1 MSARNLDAY
10 LQGELRPSERLALT
24 MGARQSDTTLNATSN
39 NALPTLGSHTY
50 QATTGMVSAQYYVQ
64 SNTNVYVSYGSGF
77 DTPTLNQI
85 IYSPS
90 YVNYGTTNTGNL
102 GLEAARTQQVEIGI
116 KSEISATAQAKVA
129 LFDSDT
135 TNDIVIAASN
145 GGKSAYLNAPKTSRK
160 GMELS
165 TQWQLPYQLQ
175 ASLAYTYL
183 DAKVVQAYT
192 QNITNP
198 SGATTSSTI
207 DSGNRIPGV
216 PDQGLVR
223 GNDVAQAGQIPR
235 IRGRGQSR
243 GQHGRQRLEQG
254 LCQRLRDHE
263 PACGCPTKPRR
274 LVDLGVC
281 AH

>member
-1 MSARNLDAY
+1 MCK
-10 LQGELRPSERLALT
+10 
-24 MGARQSDTTLNATSN
+24 
-39 NALPTLGSHTY
+39 
-50 QATTGMVSAQYYVQ
+50 

-129 LFDSDT
+129 VFDSDT

-216 PDQGLVR
+216 PDQGLFAEMMWR
-223 GNDVAQAGQIPR
+223 KPDKSLEFAAEGRAAGSMAANDLNKAYASGYGIMNLRAVARQKLGGLSISEFARIDNVFDRSYVGSVIVNQASSQFYESAP
-235 IRGRGQSR
+235 GRNW
-243 GQHGRQRLEQG
+243 L
-254 LCQRLRDHE
+254 
-263 PACGCPTKPRR
+263 A
-274 LVDLGVC
+274 GVKVTIKF
-281 AH
+281 